1 MKPRWRVVVVDD
13 HTPSKAAVAEAVVAM
28 GGVVV
33 GEGSSAAEALVLVE
47 RSRPDVVILAVGL
60 PDGDGVEVARAVM
73 DRFPCPIVLLTSRT
87 DQDVVERASAAGVM
101 AFLVKPLR
109 ARELGP
115 ALELAVARF
124 REFEAIRQENAD
136 LRKTIESRKLVE
148 RAKGVL
154 MEQEGLSESEAFRRI
169 QKTSMDTRKSMA
181 EVAEAI
187 LLTAK
192 LGRGRER

>member
-1 MKPRWRVVVVDD
+1 MVDD
-13 HTPSKAAVAEAVVAM
+13 HLPTKTAVAEAVTAVR
-28 GGVVV
+28 GVVV
-33 GEGSSAAEALVLVE
+33 GEGSSAVEALPLIE
-47 RSRPDVVILAVGL
+47 HHRPDAVILAVGL

-73 DRFPCPIVLLTSRT
+73 DRVPSPIVLLTSRT
-87 DQDVVERASAAGVM
+87 DPAVVERASAAGVM

-124 REFEAIRQENAD
+124 REFEAIRRENAS

-169 QKTSMDTRKSMA
+169 QKASMNTRKSMA
-181 EVAEAI
+181 EIAEAI
-187 LLTAK
+187 LLAAHVGGK
-192 LGRGRER
+192 SHESKPKV

>member
-1 MKPRWRVVVVDD
+1 
-13 HTPSKAAVAEAVVAM
+13 M

-60 PDGDGVEVARAVM
+60 PDSDGVGVARAVM

-109 ARELGP
+109 ARELGL

-154 MEQEGLSESEAFRRI
+154 MKQEGLSESEAFRCI

-187 LLTAK
+187 LLAASVGK
-192 LGRGRER
+192 GQERKPPD